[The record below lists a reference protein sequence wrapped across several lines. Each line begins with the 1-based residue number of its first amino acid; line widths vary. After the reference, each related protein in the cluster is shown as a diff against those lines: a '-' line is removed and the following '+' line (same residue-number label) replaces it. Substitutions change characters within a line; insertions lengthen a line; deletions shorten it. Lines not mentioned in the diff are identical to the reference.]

1 MIVNAFALCCLMA
14 AMCVE
19 ATLKWPDQYS
29 AEGTIY
35 LPYAGIAEPYKAV
48 VDMTNGM
55 SSMDTYN
62 GKSCKGSSV
71 VR

>member
-1 MIVNAFALCCLMA
+1 MFVNTLALCFLIA
-14 AMCVE
+14 VVSVE

-35 LPYAGIAEPYKAV
+35 LPYAGIVEPFKAV

-55 SSMDTYN
+55 SSMDTYD
-62 GKSCKGSSV
+62 G
-71 VR
+71 R